1 MTEGG
6 LVRDCVKGLGEIVT
20 LCQVVCLISFCY
32 KHIQN

>member
-20 LCQVVCLISFCY
+20 PCQVICHMRNSY
-32 KHIQN
+32 G

>member
-20 LCQVVCLISFCY
+20 LCQVVCHMRNSNRY
-32 KHIQN
+32 D